1 MLEIVNESLNNVVCP
16 PYFYHQSVIEGPF
29 QIDYIQWILLSGCC
43 KKQLQ
48 SLRAQTK
55 KTYTQK
61 PKQQPISQ
69 SKSTFSQR
77 FLEKTS
83 RSFSGV
89 LSSLRRFFTLFVV
102 KMDNSKMQE
111 AVRAVLEKRCTF
123 DEAAAE
129 FGVPWSLPVTTGHFL
144 VVL

>member
-1 MLEIVNESLNNVVCP
+1 MIEIVNESLNNVVCP

-29 QIDYIQWILLSGCC
+29 KIDYIQWILLSGCC

-55 KTYTQK
+55 K

-83 RSFSGV
+83 RSFSSV
-89 LSSLRRFFTLFVV
+89 LFSLRRFFTLFVA

-111 AVRAVLEKRCTF
+111 AVRAVLEKGGKMLLF
-123 DEAAAE
+123 
-129 FGVPWSLPVTTGHFL
+129 FL
-144 VVL
+144 RFAFC